1 MYMKTSAL
9 LFILLT
15 AAVSTSSAQVRLSAS
30 TRMLM
35 KEVASARE
43 AADTRSAQ
51 ERMAMLYDLEDRD
64 GRWTVGA
71 AALVDNERLDEQRLA
86 DMGVTIGSRMDGLVT
101 LRVPL
106 DRLPELFSVAGLKYL
121 DTGFPVSPDLEHVWK
136 DVRADSVHAGLG
148 GSPNGYTG
156 QGVVIAVIDW
166 GFDYTH
172 PVFRDTTFS
181 TLRLT
186 KAWDQNKNAGPA
198 PAGFTFG
205 TEYAGQQAL
214 LDAQQDTVYVFGPS
228 SHGTHVA
235 GIAGGNGAGS
245 VNKGIAPDA
254 ELVFVS
260 LRRDP
265 ASFIDAIHWIRQHA
279 ESVGKPFVVNM
290 SFGSHMGPHDGTML
304 ENQAMDQM
312 AGPGRVFVGSAGNN
326 GTGNFHVK
334 HTFNNV
340 ADTLRTVVNFAS
352 GTGYWGQAIAVW
364 GSPGHDFAL
373 SIRLTTNSNE
383 TRYETPW
390 YLTAVDPSAI
400 DTIVLAPGDT
410 VIVRLA
416 GESAS
421 MLNGKPNMVLQVR
434 RTSSVKVVLQ
444 LAAPQGEVHLWNVQR
459 LNNRFTNWGVAFANN
474 YPGAVGGDNLY
485 ALGEPAGTGRSVI
498 TVGSHR
504 AEQINIAGTLMFG
517 TRSSYSSRGPTVDG
531 RVKPDISGPGEA
543 VRSSVNSFDP
553 AQNNPP
559 FTVEVNGT
567 LYPFAT
573 FSGTSMS
580 APAVTGVVA
589 LMLQANPWL
598 SADQVKTI
606 IKETAR
612 LDQRTGSIGPEGS
625 LEWGWGKV
633 DAMAAVLAAANF
645 VSTRNVQAD
654 PEDVVA
660 YPNPTDGLLQVA
672 GMDVDHVRMYSA
684 KGALVMERDTRGI
697 KGTLALPLSGYP
709 QGTYLLELRNQQ
721 RVVYKRVVLR

>member
-1 MYMKTSAL
+1 MKIGNVFTAVLLVSA
-9 LFILLT
+9 
-15 AAVSTSSAQVRLSAS
+15 STSVAQVRLSSS
-30 TRMLM
+30 TRMLV
-35 KEVASARE
+35 EESVSAAKAR
-43 AADTRSAQ
+43 DMGSAQ
-51 ERMAMLYDLEDRD
+51 RQMATLYGLEERG
-64 GRWTVGA
+64 GRWYVGA
-71 AALVDNERLDEQRLA
+71 AALVNEQLLDEQRLA
-86 DMGVTIGSRMDGLVT
+86 DLGVSMGSRLNGLVT
-101 LRVPL
+101 LRIPV
-106 DRLPELFSVAGLKYL
+106 DQLPALATVQGLRYL
-121 DTGFPVSPDLEHVWK
+121 DTGFPMAPDLEHVWK

-148 GSPNGYTG
+148 GLPMAYTG

-186 KAWDQNKNAGPA
+186 KAWDQNKNAGP
-198 PAGFTFG
+198 PPPGSTYG
-205 TEYAGQQAL
+205 TEYASQQAL
-214 LDAQQDTVYVFGPS
+214 LDAQQDTLYVFGPS

-235 GIAGGNGAGS
+235 GIAAGNGAGS
-245 VNKGIAPDA
+245 VNKGIAPEA

-265 ASFIDAIHWIRQHA
+265 AGFIDAINWVRQHS

-326 GTGNFHVK
+326 GTGNFHLK
-334 HTFNNV
+334 HTFDTV

-352 GTGYWGQAIAVW
+352 GNGYWGQAIAVW
-364 GSPGHDFAL
+364 GSPGDDFAL

-383 TRYETPW
+383 LRYETPW
-390 YLTAVDPSAI
+390 YRTLDDPSFI
-400 DTIVLAPGDT
+400 DTLALAPGDT
-410 VIVRLA
+410 VIIRLA

-421 MLNGKPNMVLQVR
+421 LLNGKPNMVLQVR
-434 RTSSVKVVLQ
+434 RTSTVKVVLQ
-444 LAAPQGEVHLWNVQR
+444 VAAPQGEVHLWNVQR

-474 YPGAVGGDNLY
+474 YTGAVGGDNLY

-504 AEQINIAGTLMFG
+504 AEQINLAGTLMFG

-543 VRSSVNSFDP
+543 VRSSVSSFDP
-553 AQNNPP
+553 AHANPP

-598 SADQVKTI
+598 SADQVKAI
-606 IKETAR
+606 LKETAR
-612 LDQRTGSIGPEGS
+612 LDQRTGDIGPEGS

-633 DAMAAVLAAANF
+633 DAMAAVLAAATF
-645 VSTRNVQAD
+645 VSTRDFQAE
-654 PEDVVA
+654 PYDVVA
-660 YPNPTDGLLQVA
+660 FPNPSDGRIQVT
-672 GMDVDHVRMYSA
+672 GMEVHSA
-684 KGALVMERDTRGI
+684 RLFSASGALVMEQDTRGTH
-697 KGTLALPLSGYP
+697 GAVSFSMEGLPAGV
-709 QGTYLLELRNQQ
+709 YLLELRNDH
-721 RVVYKRVVLR
+721 RVVFKRVVLR